1 MAVDNLQYLGPLRT
15 YPKRNLMAGDLDPSV
30 HDQADWLKVIHNP
43 ALREKVNAWLQQL
56 GSHHELQVDA
66 AVSVRGIS
74 DAFKQAMEAEVRK
87 YRAEIEALKKEEERT
102 GNGHTRAYSSIELW
116 DYEEAIVKAAQ
127 NAAKT
132 QESPGSQTLHLKDRR
147 TGADVSFRDVGLGTS
162 QMLPIV
168 ISALSNRNKL
178 IAIEQPEIHLHPA
191 LQAELGDLFI
201 ESAMGE
207 NGNQFILE
215 THSEHLILRLL
226 RRVREGE
233 LEQGKRRL
241 RPSDISVLY
250 VETTDEGSRV
260 VELPVTPDGDFSV
273 PWPGGFF
280 AERIKELF

>member
-1 MAVDNLQYLGPLRT
+1 
-15 YPKRNLMAGDLDPSV
+15 
-30 HDQADWLKVIHNP
+30 
-43 ALREKVNAWLQQL
+43 
-56 GSHHELQVDA
+56 
-66 AVSVRGIS
+66 
-74 DAFKQAMEAEVRK
+74 MEAEVRK